1 MRGNNMKNL
10 TEKHQNI
17 EEKEKI
23 HTLDKCVTAPHPEMA
38 RNNERDEP
46 CEEE

>member
-10 TEKHQNI
+10 TEPHETIKHK
-17 EEKEKI
+17 EEI
-23 HTLDKCVTAPHPEMA
+23 NTLDKCVTAPHPEMA
-38 RNNERDEP
+38 RNNETDEP